1 MSYIELQDLLDELG
15 EDNLVQLSDNDGDG
29 DITSEKVLNR
39 INKAVGYAQSTL
51 DAHCRLRYTIPVPV
65 TPLVKSICLD
75 LAVFHLY
82 KSRATV
88 VKDSVYEVKKIAN
101 DDAIKLLLNIST
113 GKAALDVP
121 AAEETKEN
129 PASSDRI
136 LTNAGRTKFT
146 DSKLSGY

>member
-1 MSYIELQDLLDELG
+1 MGYISKQDLLDELG
-15 EDNLVQLSDNDGDG
+15 EDTLVQLSDNDGDG
-29 DITSEKVLNR
+29 DIESEKVVNR
-39 INKAVGYAQSTL
+39 INKAIEYAQSIL
-51 DAHCRLRYTIPVPV
+51 DAHCRLRYSLPVPV
-65 TPLVKSICLD
+65 TALVKTICLD

-101 DDAIKLLLNIST
+101 DDAVKLLLNISQ

-121 AAEETKEN
+121 ATEETIEN
-129 PASSDRI
+129 PASSDQI
-136 LTNAGRTKFT
+136 LTNAGRSKFT